1 MEYFETIPTFELFLF
16 VIVSVFV
23 LTSVEN
29 RIVRNLKSV
38 LGKDAE
44 VIGKNTAS
52 IFNPSQSFTNMV
64 FYFSYKAED
73 STPKSVPKLI
83 RIGMCLHILYF
94 FLLAAAFLFMFFWVE
109 SMAW

>member
-1 MEYFETIPTFELFLF
+1 MEYFETIPTFALFLF
-16 VIVSVFV
+16 GIVVVFV

-29 RIVRNLKSV
+29 RIVSDLKSA

-44 VIGKNTAS
+44 VIGKNTVS
-52 IFNPSQSFTNMV
+52 IFNPLQNFTNMV
-64 FYFSYKAED
+64 FYFSYKGED

-94 FLLAAAFLFMFFWVE
+94 FLLAAVFFFMFFWVE